1 VALKDDILALSN
13 LEEFSSM
20 AMKVFNY
27 QAESCEVY
35 KKYIHVTGRTQP
47 TNIFEI
53 PFLPIEFFKKFDIV
67 SKDLPENSP
76 YFLSSGTSNSVRS
89 KHWVLDMEYYLSS
102 CEASYRKF
110 IGNPEEQVILAL
122 LPNYL
127 EQGNSGL
134 VRMVEHLI
142 NLTNDGL
149 SGFML
154 SELDEV
160 FSRYEQA
167 LQTNKKVVIFGV
179 SYSLMDLADKGFP
192 LMESIIIETGGMK
205 GRREE
210 LPKKLLHD
218 YILNGTSCKI
228 LYSEYGMT
236 ELFSQAYAK
245 DNLLFITPP
254 WMKIITSDPS
264 DPFSIVEGRRGVI
277 NVIDLANI
285 DSCSFIQTQ
294 DIGINTPVG
303 FSIEGRMQQSDIRG
317 CNQLVE

>member
-1 VALKDDILALSN
+1 M
-13 LEEFSSM
+13 E
-20 AMKVFNY
+20 VFNY

-35 KKYIHVTGRTQP
+35 KKYIHVIGRTQP

-67 SKDLPENSP
+67 SKDIPENST
-76 YFLSSGTSNSVRS
+76 YFLSSGTNNSVRS

-102 CEASYRKF
+102 CETSYRKF

-245 DNLLFITPP
+245 ENLLFITPP
-254 WMKIITSDPS
+254 WMKIITTDPS